1 MNDEEDDYL
10 GIEDNAATKFHN
22 MQAQLVDARI
32 FKSILIDQLV
42 RNGHSEELRNMSELE
57 LLGYI
62 VNALGGT
69 VLQ

>member
-10 GIEDNAATKFHN
+10 GIEDNVATKFHN
-22 MQAQLVDARI
+22 MQAQLVEARS
-32 FKSILIDQLV
+32 FKLILADQLV